1 MKRIDPIGR
10 LLYGIVAVAAVVLP
24 AASTGCSRS
33 RAAAAATASQR
44 LTVAV
49 ARVERADLSEAL
61 TLAAEF
67 RPFEEIDLHAKV
79 AGYLKAIYVDVG
91 SHVTAGQL
99 LAVLEIPELQDEA
112 RQDEANIQRA
122 AEEINRARADLDR
135 AASAHELA
143 HLGSTRLA
151 GVRQARPN
159 LVAQQEIDDATVKD
173 RIAEAQVATAT
184 ASLAAAEQQ
193 LAVAR
198 AVANKTRTLTD
209 YTRIVAP
216 FAGVVTHRYA
226 DTGAMI
232 QAGISSQTQA
242 LPIVKLSAIDLLRL
256 TIEVPESA
264 VAHVRI
270 GAPVEIRVDALR
282 RTLAGTVARF
292 SDKVNPDTR
301 TMATE
306 VDVANPDRTLVPGMY
321 ASASLALAGA
331 KGVLAI
337 PVQALDRSEDATSVL
352 VVDRGAIARRDV
364 GLGLQAPDRVEIV
377 SGLAEGEMVVV
388 GNRSQL
394 RPGLAVAARVDTAAT
409 ARGER

>member
-10 LLYGIVAVAAVVLP
+10 PLYGIVVLAAVVSLT
-24 AASTGCSRS
+24 ASTACSRS
-33 RAAAAATASQR
+33 QAAAAAPASQR
-44 LTVAV
+44 PTVAV
-49 ARVERADLSEAL
+49 APVERANLSEAL

-91 SHVTAGQL
+91 SHVKAGQL

-122 AEEINRARADLDR
+122 AEEINRARADLER

-143 HLGSTRLA
+143 HLGSARLA
-151 GVRQARPN
+151 GVLEARPN
-159 LVAQQEIDDATVKD
+159 LVAQQEIDDATTKD
-173 RIAEAQVATAT
+173 RIAEAQVATAK

-198 AVANKTRTLTD
+198 AVANKTKTLTD

-232 QAGISSQTQA
+232 QAGTSSQTQA
-242 LPIVKLSAIDLLRL
+242 MPIVKLSAIDLLRL

-282 RTLAGTVARF
+282 RTLTGAVARF

-301 TMATE
+301 TMETE

-321 ASASLALAGA
+321 ANASLALAGA

-337 PVQALDRSEDATSVL
+337 PVQALDRSEDSTSVV

-377 SGLAEGEMVVV
+377 SGLAEGELVVV

-394 RPGLAVAARVDTAAT
+394 RPGLAVTTRVDTAAT
-409 ARGER
+409 ARRER